1 MSNKTLFIDRDGIV
15 NIDHG
20 YTYKIE
26 EFEFMPGIFQLL
38 SFFQSNGYQLFIVT
52 NQSGIGRGYYTL
64 DDFEKLTDWMIKE
77 LNKKGILIKKVF
89 YCPHSPEEKCACR
102 KPETGMI
109 EQALREFDIDLEHS
123 WMIGDKQSD
132 IDLAYHAQI
141 ENSIAIGD
149 RMIKKA
155 TLNFKTVQECVDYL
169 QENQGKI
176 I

>member
-1 MSNKTLFIDRDGIV
+1 MSNKTLFIDRDGII

-26 EFEFMPGIFQLL
+26 AFEFMPGIFDLL
-38 SFFQSNGYQLFIVT
+38 SLFQSNGYQLFIVT

-64 DDFEKLTDWMIKE
+64 EDFKKLTDWMIKK
-77 LNKKGILIKKVF
+77 LNEKEIFIKKVF
-89 YCPHSPEEKCACR
+89 YCPHGPEEKCTCR
-102 KPETGMI
+102 KPEIGMI
-109 EQALREFDIDLEHS
+109 EQALMEFDIDLEHS

-132 IDLAYHAQI
+132 IDLAYHAEI
-141 ENSIAIGD
+141 ANSIAIGD
-149 RMIKKA
+149 RMIQKA
-155 TLNFKTVQECVDYL
+155 TLDFKTVQECVDYL

>member
-1 MSNKTLFIDRDGIV
+1 MSNKTLFIDRDGII

-20 YTYKIE
+20 YTYKIGS
-26 EFEFMPGIFQLL
+26 FEFMPGIFDLL
-38 SFFQSNGYQLFIVT
+38 SLFQSKGYQIFIIT

-77 LNKKGILIKKVF
+77 LKQKGIFIEKVF
-89 YCPHSPEEKCACR
+89 YCPHSPEEKCSCR
-102 KPETGMI
+102 KPNIGMV
-109 EQALREFDIDLEHS
+109 EQALEEFDIDLKHS

-132 IDLAYHAQI
+132 IDLAHHAHI
-141 ENSIAIGD
+141 ANCIAIGD
-149 RMIKKA
+149 RVIQNA
-155 TLNFKTVQECVDYL
+155 TLKFRTVQECADYL